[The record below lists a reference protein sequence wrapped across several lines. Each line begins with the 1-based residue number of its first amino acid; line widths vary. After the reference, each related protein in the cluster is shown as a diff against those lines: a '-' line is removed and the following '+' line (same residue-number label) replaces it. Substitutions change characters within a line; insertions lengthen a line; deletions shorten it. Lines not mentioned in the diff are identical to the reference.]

1 MPSELQ
7 LQALSG
13 RHSPGTLT
21 FALAKG
27 ICALRIDAEEAA
39 NSSHP
44 DAPKSISDA

>member
-13 RHSPGTLT
+13 RHLPPTLT
-21 FALAKG
+21 IARAKG
-27 ICALRIDAEEAA
+27 IRPMRIDAVKAA

-44 DAPKSISDA
+44 GAPMSVSDA